1 MLTIWKVKR
10 FVAGQMDDLN
20 PCLTVGQLHLP
31 ISVAV
36 DIANPGTPSDNLVEK
51 LRTTFE
57 LRRRDIPAL
66 YSHLEFSVHP
76 FRGVSQ
82 WFPAS

>member
-1 MLTIWKVKR
+1 MN
-10 FVAGQMDDLN
+10 N
-20 PCLTVGQLHLP
+20 PNIRLTVGQLHLP

-51 LRTTFE
+51 LRATFE
-57 LRRRDIPAL
+57 LGRRDIPAL
-66 YSHLEFSVHP
+66 YSHLEFSVHS

-82 WFPAS
+82 WFFAS

>member
-1 MLTIWKVKR
+1 MNN
-10 FVAGQMDDLN
+10 LN
-20 PCLTVGQLHLP
+20 PYLTVGQLHLP

-36 DIANPGTPSDNLVEK
+36 DVANPGTPSDSLVEK
-51 LRTTFE
+51 LRTIFE

-66 YSHLEFSVHP
+66 YNHLEFSVHQ